1 MSNEIANPLWKQVS
15 FFLFGLIVAL
25 AAIGFVINKQTK
37 LQATGLIAAL
47 IVAAITVSLIALKMK
62 RHQARTMPHSHK
74 ELSPPV
80 LVSFGVVI
88 ALILLMFY
96 AGVKDYSRHKDRT
109 MFDRVE
115 NSKQPTV
122 YELPE

>member
-37 LQATGLIAAL
+37 LQATGLITAL
-47 IVAAITVSLIALKMK
+47 IVAAITVSLFALKMK
-62 RHQARTMPHSHK
+62 RHQARTMPQSHK

-109 MFDRVE
+109 MFGRVE
-115 NSKQPTV
+115 NSNQPTV